1 MLIRFAIENHL
12 SIKEKQEISLVASSL
27 QDKGAD
33 LISASKINLIPAA
46 IIYGANASGKS
57 NFVLGFE
64 FLRDT
69 VLNSHQRGGPETK
82 IPRNPFLLDEKSRSL
97 PTTVDLDFFLRGVR
111 FHYGFSAA
119 DKSFTEEWLF
129 AFPSGKKQT
138 WFHRLA
144 RKKQIYFGKQMKGP
158 LRTIESLMRPNSLFL
173 SVAAQNAHVQLTPL
187 FEYIRN
193 FTLKYV
199 VENRTGDALMAF
211 AEGKVDDRIIHFLD
225 QADSG
230 IITYRFEDVLEKFKK
245 RGFDQNELARD
256 FLELVKKYTKSRI
269 DLKDLNLED
278 IRPKKMSLGH
288 RVASGIPQFFE
299 LSLESAGTLRL
310 LILLKSI
317 FEALDRGSLVV
328 IDELDASLHTYLA
341 ENLVK
346 LFNSRVTNPRGAQLV
361 ATTHDTNLLR
371 KDLIRR
377 DQIWFAEKDHNGATN
392 IYPLTDIRTRN
403 SDNLEKGYLEG
414 RFGAVPFRGPVD
426 LLAPS
431 DQT

>member
-1 MLIRFAIENHL
+1 
-12 SIKEKQEISLVASSL
+12 
-27 QDKGAD
+27 
-33 LISASKINLIPAA
+33 
-46 IIYGANASGKS
+46 
-57 NFVLGFE
+57 
-64 FLRDT
+64 
-69 VLNSHQRGGPETK
+69 
-82 IPRNPFLLDEKSRSL
+82 
-97 PTTVDLDFFLRGVR
+97 
-111 FHYGFSAA
+111 
-119 DKSFTEEWLF
+119 
-129 AFPSGKKQT
+129 
-138 WFHRLA
+138 
-144 RKKQIYFGKQMKGP
+144 
-158 LRTIESLMRPNSLFL
+158 MRPNSLFL